1 VIIFYLPRNVQDKK
15 TSLKVWKRI
24 SAEERKFKVEKHVTT
39 ALGVK
44 LHYDRSTKQEE
55 QE

>member
-39 ALGVK
+39 VLGGEIAL
-44 LHYDRSTKQEE
+44 
-55 QE
+55 